1 MTPAEADF
9 EIEVKLLLQA
19 IYEKYS
25 HDFRDYAMSSIR
37 RRLISALTHFNLE
50 SLSSLQ
56 DKILRDPNF
65 FLSLLQFITVPTSEM
80 FRDPAFFL
88 SVREKVVPILRTY
101 PSLKIWIAGC
111 STGEEVYSYA
121 ILLKEEN
128 LLSRTT
134 IYATDIN
141 PVSLHKA
148 EQGIFP
154 ADRMKDFSLNYQKS
168 GGTSSLSDYFSVAY
182 QSAMVDKSL
191 KQNIVFADHSL
202 ATDSVFS
209 EMQFISCRNVLIYFN
224 KDLQDRALG
233 LFYDSL
239 SHKGF
244 LGLGSKES
252 IRFSAYGP
260 RFEELDKQ
268 MKLYQRK

>member
-1 MTPAEADF
+1 MNSQEDF
-9 EIEVKLLLQA
+9 DIEVKLLLQA
-19 IYEKYS
+19 VYEKYS
-25 HDFRDYAMSSIR
+25 HDFRDYAMSSIK
-37 RRLISALTHFNLE
+37 RRLTSALAHFGMENL
-50 SLSSLQ
+50 SNLQ
-56 DKILRDPNF
+56 DKILRDPSF

-80 FRDPAFFL
+80 FRDPGFFL
-88 SVREKVVPILRTY
+88 TLREKIVPILRTY

-128 LLSRTT
+128 LIARTT

-154 ADRMKDFSLNYQKS
+154 AERMKDFSVNYQKS
-168 GGTSSLSDYFSVAY
+168 GGKGSLSDYFSVAY
-182 QSAMVDKSL
+182 NSALADKSL
-191 KQNIVFADHSL
+191 RQNVVFADHSL

-209 EMQFISCRNVLIYFN
+209 EMQLISCRNVLIYFN

-252 IRFSAYGP
+252 LRFSAYGN
-260 RFEELDKQ
+260 RFDEFDKSS
-268 MKLYQRK
+268 KIYQRR